1 MTTNLL
7 PRCKWCYCFDW
18 IFLKFKSS
26 WKQKPNIRPHWP
38 FVKLANLIHCKIK
51 VFFTCSSMCTV
62 HLIAGKGRW
71 SAVSSMFRSTL
82 QFCNLRTVDRQAS
95 ETEYQCAQINYSLY
109 RKSELFETN
118 TFMVDIFSI
127 KTISR
132 HRDQIL
138 STRNLL
144 KRKKTDYNDI
154 ALGMESKVWF

>member
-1 MTTNLL
+1 
-7 PRCKWCYCFDW
+7 
-18 IFLKFKSS
+18 
-26 WKQKPNIRPHWP
+26 
-38 FVKLANLIHCKIK
+38 
-51 VFFTCSSMCTV
+51 
-62 HLIAGKGRW
+62 
-71 SAVSSMFRSTL
+71 MFRSTL

-95 ETEYQCAQINYSLY
+95 ETEYKCAQINYSLY

-132 HRDQIL
+132 QDQIL

-154 ALGMESKVWF
+154 ALAMESKV